1 MTVSPDLIIDAEFS
15 AAALLISFGALIG
28 RATPSQMC
36 AISIAEAVFYSINKV
51 IIVFGLLKAKDG
63 GGTIIIH
70 MFGAYFGLACAYI
83 LGPQEKASSENNSAS
98 RVSDV
103 FSLAGRCER
112 WVFDDTLGS

>member
-1 MTVSPDLIIDAEFS
+1 MTISPDLIIDAEFS
-15 AAALLISFGALIG
+15 APALLISFGALIG

-70 MFGAYFGLACAYI
+70 MFGAYFGLPVRTSLDWC
-83 LGPQEKASSENNSAS
+83 GPSVAEMDQNVSSNVS
-98 RVSDV
+98 R
-103 FSLAGRCER
+103 
-112 WVFDDTLGS
+112 